1 MSERATTI
9 SYPPAFASL
18 DSETLQRLVSSASNV
33 RLGAGETLMRKGDPG
48 GQLFVVVKGALEA
61 LVFRAKSEARVGVLG
76 PGDLIGEVTWVTG
89 GRCTVTVRAQSPSD
103 LMRLDR
109 DHLDAVATRNPE
121 VLEAVTRLVTE
132 RLRRSQLLHALGN
145 VFGESAPDLIQKL
158 AAQAEW
164 RTLGA
169 GEVLFEAGDTGDD
182 WFVIVSGSVV
192 ALSKQAGAPRVLYR
206 LRAGNAVGEVALL
219 TGRHRAATVMAHRPC
234 LLARFPR
241 SALESVIMRHP
252 AFLRSLVRT
261 IVERPAADSIDKRRV
276 NLHVAVFG
284 LSRTAP
290 TEQLADQLAREM
302 GQDEPALVLTP
313 DRCASLGI
321 VSDPRV
327 LRRDH
332 PAWLRLSA
340 WLDDAHARGT
350 TVFQVA
356 DADGN
361 AWAEHALEHA
371 DVVLLVGHSA
381 DPPHMGA
388 EERALFGPLRDRAWQ
403 PASLLALCHPPGTDL
418 PRGTAAW
425 LKPRNVDAH
434 LHLRTLPSGL
444 DTTHVARLARYLSG
458 RSVGVALSGGGSR
471 GFAHIGVAEVLR
483 QAQIPI
489 DFIAGTSAGALMGA
503 LLAREED
510 TAAILR
516 RVTRGLGAEA
526 KPFRDF
532 TVPMVS
538 LLRGDLVKR
547 GIHATYGNTQIE
559 DLWVPLA
566 IVATDLTNGERRV
579 FERGLLWRAILA
591 SCSLP
596 ALVQPVV
603 IDGHLFCDGALVDNL
618 PLDVVEDR
626 GCGYKVSS
634 FVGKEEEFRLPEGD
648 LPQPWTML
656 VDRMFGDGRRT
667 RGVPN
672 IMQILLRATTLSSQ
686 GHLAS
691 IRARSDLFF
700 DPVTRD
706 FDPLDFSSVTPL
718 VLRGVNHARE
728 VIADG
733 GGAQRIRDGVTG
745 KRVSERSDESD
756 DWD

>member
-18 DSETLQRLVSSASNV
+18 DTGTLQLLVSSASKV
-33 RLGAGETLMRKGDPG
+33 RLGAGETLVRKGDPG
-48 GQLFVVVKGALEA
+48 GQLFVVVHGELEA
-61 LVFRAKSEARVGVLG
+61 VVSRAKSEARVGVLG

-89 GRCTVTVRAQSPSD
+89 GRCTVTVRAQSQSD

-121 VLEAVTRLVTE
+121 VREAVTRLVTE

-145 VFGESAPDLIQKL
+145 VFGESAPDLLQKL
-158 AAQAEW
+158 ADQAEW

-169 GEVLFEAGDTGDD
+169 GEVLFEEGDTGDD

-192 ALSKQAGAPRVLYR
+192 ALSKQSGAPRVLAR

-219 TGRHRAATVMAHRPC
+219 TGRNRAATVMTHRRC

-241 SALESVIMRHP
+241 SALESVVMRQP

-261 IVERPAADSIDKRRV
+261 IVERGAADSVGKRRA

-284 LSRTAP
+284 LSRAAP
-290 TEQLADQLAREM
+290 TQQLAEQLAREM
-302 GQDEPALVLTP
+302 HEPAVVLTP

-340 WLDDAHARGT
+340 WLDDSHARGT

-356 DADGN
+356 SLEGN
-361 AWAEHALEHA
+361 AWSEHALEHA
-371 DVVLLVGHSA
+371 DVVLLVGHSTDA
-381 DPPHMGA
+381 PHVGA
-388 EERALFGPLRDRAWQ
+388 EERALFGPLRDKAWQ
-403 PASLLALCHPPGTDL
+403 PASVLALCHPPGTEL
-418 PRGTAAW
+418 PSGTAAW
-425 LKPRNVDAH
+425 LKPRNLDAH
-434 LHLRTLPSGL
+434 LHMRTLPSGL

-483 QAQIPI
+483 QAQIPM

-503 LLAREED
+503 FLAREED
-510 TAAILR
+510 TGAILR
-516 RVTRGLGAEA
+516 RIVRGVGAQG
-526 KPFRDF
+526 KPFRDV

-538 LLRGDLVKR
+538 LLRGDLIKR
-547 GIHATYGNTQIE
+547 GIRATYGDTHIE

-566 IVATDLTNGERRV
+566 IVATDLTTGERRV
-579 FERGLLWRAILA
+579 FQHGLLWRAVLA
-591 SCSLP
+591 SASLP

-626 GCGYKVSS
+626 GCGYKVSC
-634 FVGKEEEFRLPEGD
+634 FVGKEEEFRLPGGD

-656 VDRMFGDGRRT
+656 VDRVFGDGRRT
-667 RGVPN
+667 RGVPTLP
-672 IMQILLRATTLSSQ
+672 QILLRASTLSSQ
-686 GHLAS
+686 GQLDS
-691 IRARSDLFF
+691 IRTRSDLFF
-700 DPVTRD
+700 DPVTSD
-706 FDPLDFSSVTPL
+706 FDPLDFSNATPL

-728 VIADG
+728 VIARAD
-733 GGAQRIRDGVTG
+733 GAQRILDEVTG
-745 KRVSERSDESD
+745 KRASERSDESN

>member
-1 MSERATTI
+1 
-9 SYPPAFASL
+9 
-18 DSETLQRLVSSASNV
+18 
-33 RLGAGETLMRKGDPG
+33 
-48 GQLFVVVKGALEA
+48 
-61 LVFRAKSEARVGVLG
+61 
-76 PGDLIGEVTWVTG
+76 
-89 GRCTVTVRAQSPSD
+89 VTVRAQSPSD

-121 VLEAVTRLVTE
+121 VREAVTRLVTE
-132 RLRRSQLLHALGN
+132 RLRRSQLLQALGN
-145 VFGESAPDLIQKL
+145 VFGESGPDLLQEL
-158 AAQAEW
+158 ADQAEW

-169 GEVLFEAGDTGDD
+169 GEVLFDEGDTGDD
-182 WFVIVSGSVV
+182 WFVVVSGSVV
-192 ALSKQAGAPRVLYR
+192 ALRKQAGAPPRILAR

-219 TGRHRAATVMAHRPC
+219 TGRNRAATVMAHRRC

-241 SALESVIMRHP
+241 SALETVIMRHP

-261 IVERPAADSIDKRRV
+261 IVDRPAADSLSKRRV

-284 LSRTAP
+284 LSRAAP
-290 TEQLADQLAREM
+290 AQELADQLAREM
-302 GQDEPALVLTP
+302 GKHEPAVVLTP
-313 DRCASLGI
+313 ERCASLGI

-332 PAWLRLSA
+332 PTWLRLSA

-356 DADGN
+356 SIEGN
-361 AWAEHALEHA
+361 AWSEHALEHA

-381 DPPHMGA
+381 DTPHVGA
-388 EERALFGPLRDRAWQ
+388 EERALFGPLRDKAWQ
-403 PASLLALCHPPGTDL
+403 PASVLALCHPPGTEL
-418 PRGTAAW
+418 PSGTGAW
-425 LKPRNVDAH
+425 LKPRNLDAH

-444 DTTHVARLARYLSG
+444 DSAHVARLARHLSG

-483 QAQIPI
+483 QAQIPF

-503 LLAREED
+503 FLAREED

-516 RVTRGLGAEA
+516 RIMRGVGAQG

-532 TVPMVS
+532 TVPMTS
-538 LLRGDLVKR
+538 LLKGELVKR
-547 GIHATYGNTQIE
+547 GIRATYGDTHME
-559 DLWVPLA
+559 DLWIPLA

-579 FERGLLWRAILA
+579 FQHGLLWRAVLA
-591 SCSLP
+591 SASLP

-626 GCGYKVSS
+626 GCGYKISS
-634 FVGKEEEFRLPEGD
+634 FVGKEEEFRLPDGD
-648 LPQPWTML
+648 LPPPWTML
-656 VDRMFGDGRRT
+656 LDRAFGDGRRT

-672 IMQILLRATTLSSQ
+672 LMQILLRASTLSSQ
-686 GHLAS
+686 GQLES

-706 FDPLDFSSVTPL
+706 FDPLDFSNATPL
-718 VLRGVNHARE
+718 VLRGVTNARE
-728 VIADG
+728 VIARGD
-733 GGAQRIRDGVTG
+733 GAQRIRDEVTG
-745 KRVSERSDESD
+745 KRGSERADESN